1 MREVIL
7 GLFAL
12 LLVYMI
18 VATAWAL
25 RNGWS
30 QALRYQLLR
39 ITGILRSS
47 HSPGPILSGIFMYS
61 AREFRHIVHKKTNNT

>member
-1 MREVIL
+1 MREGIL

-12 LLVYMI
+12 LLVFLI

-30 QALRYQLLR
+30 
-39 ITGILRSS
+39 
-47 HSPGPILSGIFMYS
+47 
-61 AREFRHIVHKKTNNT
+61 

>member
-1 MREVIL
+1 MRELVL

-18 VATAWAL
+18 VATAWGL

-30 QALRYQLLR
+30 
-39 ITGILRSS
+39 
-47 HSPGPILSGIFMYS
+47 
-61 AREFRHIVHKKTNNT
+61 